1 MKKLIALLLA
11 VMMLCTLLA
20 GCSGSSSGSDAPAS
34 APAPADSG
42 SAEPAG
48 DEHLEE
54 TLTVL
59 VPPIIPTYSDLIPE
73 MKAEFEAMYPWI
85 TLEFVTASWEDYEDR
100 LNTMVNAG
108 TPPDITY
115 PNNSITKIQQYLS
128 SGMLLDLTDYLPA
141 DVLADYDEGALE
153 FYRNGD
159 ALYGLPMWVSPYT
172 LGGNKEYLENAEID
186 WKKVQ
191 QEGWTFE
198 EFAAEAAK
206 GVKDGVYGFTFACA
220 GVTATDLLDL
230 LVCCANMENPID
242 ENGKYAYT
250 DENFLKCLQFVR
262 GMIDDGI
269 MPKESSSVDAGMRWN
284 LMLTGNTMITGKGL
298 PNFELL
304 AANNNK
310 LLEEDPDAA
319 AEGSQHLEYVGLPMP
334 TLEGC
339 DYVTAGGVSGMM
351 AFRQKEEPTPEHI
364 ENIILALHYLTSGK
378 VDAKICTMGAA
389 SPANASGRAE
399 MDWAQ
404 QETGITL
411 NADNAAFNARSNDA
425 IYAPNTTMTEEQ
437 SDKVVRMK
445 EETIL
450 PLFQALLADEIT
462 PEAMYEQVCEAAI
475 AQFGEDGVR

>member
-1 MKKLIALLLA
+1 MKKLTALFLT
-11 VMMLCTLLA
+11 VIMLCAMLA
-20 GCSGSSSGSDAPAS
+20 GCSGSSSAGQGTSA
-34 APAPADSG
+34 APAPADSADG
-42 SAEPAG
+42 GAAG
-48 DEHLEE
+48 TEHPEE

-59 VPPIIPTYSDLIPE
+59 VPPIIPTYSDLIPDL
-73 MKAEFEAMYPWI
+73 KAEFEGMYPWI
-85 TLEFVTASWEDYEDR
+85 TLEFITTSWEDYEDK
-100 LNTMVNAG
+100 LNVMVNAG
-108 TPPDITY
+108 SPPDITY

-128 SGMLLDLTDYLPA
+128 SGMLLDLTEYVSD

-153 FYRNGD
+153 FFRNGD

-172 LGGNKEYLENAEID
+172 LGGNREYLEDAKID
-186 WKKVQ
+186 WKKIQ
-191 QEGWTFE
+191 EEGWTFE

-206 GVKDGVYGFTFACA
+206 GVKDDVYGFTFACA

-230 LVCCANMENPID
+230 LCCCANMENPID
-242 ENGKYAYT
+242 ENGRYAYT

-262 GMIDDGI
+262 GLIDAGV

-304 AANNNK
+304 AANNNR
-310 LLEEDPDAA
+310 LLEEDPGSAV
-319 AEGSQHLEYVGLPMP
+319 EGSRHLEYVGIPMP

-364 ENIILALHYLTSGK
+364 ANIILALNYLTSGK
-378 VDAKICTMGAA
+378 VDAEICTLGAA

-399 MDWAQ
+399 MAWAQ
-404 QETGITL
+404 EKTGIIL
-411 NADNAAFNARSNDA
+411 NEDNAAFNARSNAA
-425 IYAPNTTMTEEQ
+425 IYKPNITMTEEQ
-437 SDKVVRMK
+437 SDKVTRIK

-450 PLFQALLADEIT
+450 PLFQALLANEVT

>member
-11 VMMLCTLLA
+11 AMMLCTLLA
-20 GCSGSSSGSDAPAS
+20 GCSGTPSGSDAPAS
-34 APAPADSG
+34 VSAPADG
-42 SAEPAG
+42 GAEPAG

-59 VPPIIPTYSDLIPE
+59 VPPLIPTYSDLIPE

-85 TLEFVTASWEDYEDR
+85 TLDFVTASWEDYEDR

-141 DVLADYDEGALE
+141 DVLADYDEGALK
-153 FYRNGD
+153 FFSNGD
-159 ALYGLPMWVSPYT
+159 EQYGLPMWVSPFT
-172 LGGNKEYLENAEID
+172 LGGNKEYLEDAEID

-198 EFAAEAAK
+198 EFAAAAAK

-230 LVCCANMENPID
+230 LACCANMQNPID

-334 TLEGC
+334 T
-339 DYVTAGGVSGMM
+339 
-351 AFRQKEEPTPEHI
+351 
-364 ENIILALHYLTSGK
+364 
-378 VDAKICTMGAA
+378 
-389 SPANASGRAE
+389 
-399 MDWAQ
+399 
-404 QETGITL
+404 
-411 NADNAAFNARSNDA
+411 
-425 IYAPNTTMTEEQ
+425 
-437 SDKVVRMK
+437 
-445 EETIL
+445 
-450 PLFQALLADEIT
+450 
-462 PEAMYEQVCEAAI
+462 
-475 AQFGEDGVR
+475 